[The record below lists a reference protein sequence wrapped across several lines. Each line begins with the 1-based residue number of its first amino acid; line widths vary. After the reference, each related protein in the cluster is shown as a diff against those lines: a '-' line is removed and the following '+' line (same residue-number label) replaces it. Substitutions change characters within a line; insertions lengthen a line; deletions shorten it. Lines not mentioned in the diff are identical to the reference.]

1 MKLPQ
6 NPNVKFSIMA
16 AAATLGFVL
25 AMIFF
30 WNSPTPVEAQNTP
43 ATTSKAESTPAPPPA
58 DTIVLAQ
65 ATPNAAPSTPTNA
78 PAQVVKV
85 EASTNQVPAPALA
98 AVQPAGTPGLP
109 TALPG
114 APAALGQPGAPV
126 ANAPAK
132 APEPLS
138 PTEEVPVS
146 FQGAQVDMIVQ
157 WLAKTTGKSVVKHPR
172 VQCQLTIVSSKNL
185 PMRDAVNL
193 IYRALALEGFVAI
206 ESSKSILIVPE
217 GSEPK
222 MNPELLSPSKEI
234 PEGRQRLMKVFP
246 LKHVAPGELREKIR
260 PVLSEKAVIDA
271 DERAGQLIVTDY
283 NDNLRLLVELIKE
296 LDVTSVSD
304 SALEIFTLK
313 YSQAEDLASL
323 LGLILNAQPGTPT
336 SSSPSSGSS
345 SPSPSSGRIMPG
357 MPGGPGGP
365 PSMPS
370 SSGAPSAPLT
380 SQAGQQVKIWPDKT
394 ANRLIV
400 AAPKS
405 RMPDVKKMIETLD
418 TDKPEDV
425 GVRVIPLKVVS
436 AEDLVRELGPLYQK
450 MSGKS
455 LKDMVEVTASSRA
468 NSLIVLSSE
477 ANYKAIDRLIKAL
490 DTEDAQEKVM
500 QAFPLKNADAEDV
513 AKQLKDLSQDAEQSR
528 YPYYYYSF
536 SQSSSSK
543 SSKKPSVVADRR
555 RNTVIIQAPPG
566 MMGGLAKMIQELD
579 APNTD
584 NSLAPKII
592 ALKFVGAADI
602 EDVLNELF
610 LKKTQ
615 QRTYWYYDDYPQ
627 ETADKNV
634 GRLYGKVR
642 ITSEAY
648 SNSLI
653 VTANSLE
660 HLAAVEDVIKQLD
673 VPSQAGEST
682 LRLELRFASA
692 ADVANSL
699 NILFAKNGSPP
710 LRATPQQGGQQPRN
724 NQPQQQDQNTSL
736 SMNFELEE
744 ESKEEGYFPWL
755 GGQPDNTRTTDGRTA
770 RPGSDMVGRIRVV
783 PDQRSNSLLISANAH
798 YLTQILKLIDDLD
811 APTAE
816 VLIEARIVE
825 VSSDFLDKLGV
836 RWSPDGSK
844 TFSAADLDNAILA
857 RTSANYTKGFGGTTT
872 ANTTGA
878 GGMAAAL
885 SSLRSGVL
893 DASISMDFLIQFLRQ
908 NTAATVLAQ
917 PQINI
922 KDNETGK
929 LFVGQ
934 EVPVPAN
941 NQINQLGGQNTSFRY
956 KPVGVVLEVTP
967 HINKLGDV
975 SLKIHA
981 ESSSIVPG
989 QIVLG
994 GAVFD
999 TRNFKTD
1006 LEAKSG
1012 ETLVLGGIIQ
1022 KQTSDTMRKTPILGS
1037 IPGLGWAFKKKDKVS
1052 REVELIVFLRPK
1064 VVRTPQEA
1072 KELLDEIDKKTPL
1085 IKKAN
1090 QEEKQESKK

>member
-1 MKLPQ
+1 
-6 NPNVKFSIMA
+6 
-16 AAATLGFVL
+16 
-25 AMIFF
+25 MI
-30 WNSPTPVEAQNTP
+30 
-43 ATTSKAESTPAPPPA
+43 
-58 DTIVLAQ
+58 
-65 ATPNAAPSTPTNA
+65 
-78 PAQVVKV
+78 
-85 EASTNQVPAPALA
+85 AS
-98 AVQPAGTPGLP
+98 
-109 TALPG
+109 
-114 APAALGQPGAPV
+114 
-126 ANAPAK
+126 
-132 APEPLS
+132 
-138 PTEEVPVS
+138 
-146 FQGAQVDMIVQ
+146 
-157 WLAKTTGKSVVKHPR
+157 
-172 VQCQLTIVSSKNL
+172 
-185 PMRDAVNL
+185 
-193 IYRALALEGFVAI
+193 
-206 ESSKSILIVPE
+206 
-217 GSEPK
+217 
-222 MNPELLSPSKEI
+222 
-234 PEGRQRLMKVFP
+234 
-246 LKHVAPGELREKIR
+246 
-260 PVLSEKAVIDA
+260 
-271 DERAGQLIVTDY
+271 
-283 NDNLRLLVELIKE
+283 
-296 LDVTSVSD
+296 
-304 SALEIFTLK
+304 
-313 YSQAEDLASL
+313 
-323 LGLILNAQPGTPT
+323 
-336 SSSPSSGSS
+336 
-345 SPSPSSGRIMPG
+345 
-357 MPGGPGGP
+357 
-365 PSMPS
+365 
-370 SSGAPSAPLT
+370 
-380 SQAGQQVKIWPDKT
+380 
-394 ANRLIV
+394 
-400 AAPKS
+400 
-405 RMPDVKKMIETLD
+405 
-418 TDKPEDV
+418 
-425 GVRVIPLKVVS
+425 
-436 AEDLVRELGPLYQK
+436 
-450 MSGKS
+450 
-455 LKDMVEVTASSRA
+455 
-468 NSLIVLSSE
+468 
-477 ANYKAIDRLIKAL
+477 
-490 DTEDAQEKVM
+490 
-500 QAFPLKNADAEDV
+500 
-513 AKQLKDLSQDAEQSR
+513 
-528 YPYYYYSF
+528 
-536 SQSSSSK
+536 
-543 SSKKPSVVADRR
+543 
-555 RNTVIIQAPPG
+555 
-566 MMGGLAKMIQELD
+566 LAKMIHELD
-579 APNTD
+579 APVTD

-615 QRTYWYYDDYPQ
+615 QQRPYWYDDYPQ

-653 VTANSLE
+653 ITANSPE
-660 HLAAVEDVIKQLD
+660 HLSAVEDVIRQLD

-682 LRLELRFASA
+682 LRLELRFANA
-692 ADVANSL
+692 AAVANSL
-699 NILFAKNGSPP
+699 NILFAKNGSRP
-710 LRATPQQGGQQPRN
+710 LKAAPQQGQPPRN
-724 NQPQQQDQNTSL
+724 NQPQQPDQGNSL
-736 SMNFELEE
+736 STNFDLEE
-744 ESKEEGYFPWL
+744 ASKEEGYFPWL
-755 GGQPDNTRTTDGRTA
+755 GGQPDSARTTDGRTV

-844 TFSAADLDNAILA
+844 VFSAADLDNSLMVQ
-857 RTSANYTKGFGGTTT
+857 SGANYTKGFGGTTS
-872 ANTTGA
+872 ANS
-878 GGMAAAL
+878 GGSGGIAAAL

-893 DASISMDFLIQFLRQ
+893 DASVSMDFLVQFLRQ

-1022 KQTSDTMRKTPILGS
+1022 KQVSETMRKTPILGS

-1072 KELLDEIDKKTPL
+1072 KELLEEIDKKTPL
-1085 IKKAN
+1085 IRKST
-1090 QEEKQESKK
+1090 QESQGSKK

>member
-1 MKLPQ
+1 MKLPK
-6 NPNVKFSIMA
+6 NPNVKLGIMVTA
-16 AAATLGFVL
+16 VSLGFTF

-30 WNSPTPVEAQNTP
+30 WNSPTPVEAQNSLKTP
-43 ATTSKAESTPAPPPA
+43 ATTTSKTESPQAPLVLAGTNATAQSPATAAPPA
-58 DTIVLAQ
+58 
-65 ATPNAAPSTPTNA
+65 PTNA
-78 PAQVVKV
+78 PTQVVKI
-85 EASTNQVPAPALA
+85 EGSTNPVPPPGPADLQAPGAPR
-98 AVQPAGTPGLP
+98 QPGLP
-109 TALPG
+109 TA
-114 APAALGQPGAPV
+114 
-126 ANAPAK
+126 NIPAK
-132 APEPLS
+132 AAEPLS
-138 PTEEVPVS
+138 PTDEIPVT

-222 MNPELLSPSKEI
+222 MSPELLNSSREI

-246 LKHVAPGELREKIR
+246 LRHVQPAELREKIR
-260 PVLSEKAVIDA
+260 PLLSEKATIDV

-283 NDNLRLLVELIKE
+283 NDNLRFLVDLIKE

-304 SALEIFTLK
+304 SAIEIFTLK
-313 YSQAEDLASL
+313 YSQAEDLGSL
-323 LGLILNAQPGTPT
+323 LGLILNAQTGTPSA
-336 SSSPSSGSS
+336 SSSSSGPSSASS
-345 SPSPSSGRIMPG
+345 MSGRPMPG
-357 MPGGPGGP
+357 MPSGMIIGP
-365 PSMPS
+365 PSMPTS
-370 SSGAPSAPLT
+370 ASPPSAPLT
-380 SQAGQQVKIWPDKT
+380 SQTGQQVKLWPDKT

-405 RMPDVKKMIETLD
+405 RMSEVKKLIDILD

-455 LKDMVEVTASSRA
+455 LKDIVEVTSSSRA

-477 ANYKAIDRLIKAL
+477 ANFKAIDKLIKAL

-513 AKQLKDLSQDAEQSR
+513 AKQLKDLSQDQDNSSR
-528 YPYYYYSF
+528 YPYYF
-536 SQSSSSK
+536 FSSSPGGGK

-555 RNTVIIQAPPG
+555 RNTVIVQAPPG
-566 MMGGLAKMIQELD
+566 MIAGLAKMIQELD
-579 APNTD
+579 APVTD

-615 QRTYWYYDDYPQ
+615 QQRPYWYDDYPQ

-653 VTANSLE
+653 ITANSPE
-660 HLAAVEDVIKQLD
+660 HLSAVEEVIRQLD

-692 ADVANSL
+692 AAVANSL

-710 LRATPQQGGQQPRN
+710 LKPAPQQGQPPRN
-724 NQPQQQDQNTSL
+724 NQPQQPDQGNSL
-736 SMNFELEE
+736 STNFDLEE

-755 GGQPDNTRTTDGRTA
+755 GGQPDSARTTDGRTV

-844 TFSAADLDNAILA
+844 VFSAADLDNSIMV
-857 RTSANYTKGFGGTTT
+857 RSGANYTKGFGGTTS
-872 ANTTGA
+872 ANS
-878 GGMAAAL
+878 GGSGGIAAAL

-893 DASISMDFLIQFLRQ
+893 DASVSMDFLVQFLRQ

-1022 KQTSDTMRKTPILGS
+1022 KQVSETMRKTPILGS

-1072 KELLDEIDKKTPL
+1072 KELLEEIDKKTPL
-1085 IKKAN
+1085 IRKST
-1090 QEEKQESKK
+1090 QESQGSKK